1 MDREKYVE
9 NLGYLKEEYPEKK
22 FFTVK
27 EASEILGVSQ
37 STLYEAIHYRKNPF
51 PSTKVGGCIR
61 ISITALARQMG

>member
-37 STLYEAIHYRKNPF
+37 STLYRKNPF